1 MGKQTG
7 IITFK
12 GKVGN
17 VVGARDSKG
26 NLTIKAYQ
34 PEVKQAN
41 TEGQIIARVRFLT
54 LTGLAKLTR
63 DVQIGLSAYA
73 DANKLTLTNAFSKL
87 NKLAVECYPPN
98 LNANPPRKDYEGKID
113 WHWVKFAHGDVP
125 NVLFRT
131 PDYTTPGEITAE
143 FTDSE
148 LDKMTD
154 PSNTTRRAFLVA
166 VCPDLNTA
174 LISDPVPTTASP
186 ITLSIPQTWSDMM
199 VHTYGFTMDFNT
211 QSEAL
216 AYDSYW
222 SRGPLSLEAKAS
234 LAQMMKNARY
244 SMSQYLKSGE
254 IAKS

>member
-26 NLTIKAYQ
+26 DLTIKAYQ
-34 PEVKQAN
+34 PEVKQTN

-54 LTGLAKLTR
+54 LTGLAKITR
-63 DVQIGLSAYA
+63 GAQLGLSAYA
-73 DANKLTLTNAFSKL
+73 DANRLTLSNAFSKL
-87 NKLAVECYPPN
+87 NKLAVECYPPD
-98 LNANPPRKDYEGKID
+98 LTANPPRKDYEGKID

-131 PDYTTPGEITAE
+131 PDYSTPGEISAD
-143 FTDSE
+143 FTDNE
-148 LDKMTD
+148 LDRMAD
-154 PSNTTRRAFLVA
+154 RSATTRRVFLVA
-166 VCPDLNTA
+166 ACPDMGTA
-174 LISDPVPTTASP
+174 FISDPVASNIGSVKLP
-186 ITLSIPQTWSDMM
+186 VPLTWNGMM
-199 VHTYGFTMDFNT
+199 VHTYGFTTDFNT

-254 IAKS
+254 IG

>member
-1 MGKQTG
+1 MGKQIG

-26 NLTIKAYQ
+26 DLTLKAYQ

-63 DVQIGLSAYA
+63 NVHLGLSAYA

-87 NKLAVECYPPN
+87 NKLAVECYPPD
-98 LNANPPRKDYEGKID
+98 LTANPPRKDYEGKID
-113 WHWVKFAHGDVP
+113 WHWVKFAHGDIP

-131 PDYTTPGEITAE
+131 PDYSTPGEISAD
-143 FTDSE
+143 FTDNE
-148 LDKMTD
+148 LDGMTD
-154 PSNTTRRAFLVA
+154 RSATTRRAFLVA
-166 VCPDLNTA
+166 VCPDMGA
-174 LISDPVPTTASP
+174 AFISNPVASNVGAIKLPVP
-186 ITLSIPQTWSDMM
+186 LTWNGMM
-199 VHTYGFTMDFNT
+199 VHTYGFAMDFNT

-254 IAKS
+254 IG